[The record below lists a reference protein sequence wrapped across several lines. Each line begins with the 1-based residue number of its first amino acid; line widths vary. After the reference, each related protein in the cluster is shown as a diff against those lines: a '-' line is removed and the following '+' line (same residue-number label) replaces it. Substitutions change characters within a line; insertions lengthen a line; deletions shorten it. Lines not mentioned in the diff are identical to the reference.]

1 MRKTVFRLWR
11 LSWLLA
17 TLLSLGLVL
26 AHASDTT
33 ITPKELSTLK
43 EIALPESGWKSIV
56 NETFGFSFQVPDSSK
71 ILEHKWDSVFSY
83 EYMRIQ
89 NYEFDDS
96 YRPFAVPDRYWL
108 EIFVYDRKADNT
120 AWKLCPRSI
129 REPIT
134 ETRQHVKV
142 CRGDCRVREDEGESD
157 REQCLCAETNAIGI
171 WIQASE
177 SNKRKSIQ
185 DRIYGSFR
193 FISKVETQ

>member
-33 ITPKELSTLK
+33 ITPKKLSTFK

-56 NETFGFSFQVPDSSK
+56 NETFGFSFQAPASSK
-71 ILEHKWDSVFSY
+71 IIRHNLDTVFSY

-96 YRPFAVPDRYWL
+96 YRPFEKPDRYWL
-108 EIFVYDRKADNT
+108 EIFVYDRKADT
-120 AWKLCPRSI
+120 SAWKSCPQSI
-129 REPIT
+129 REPIM
-134 ETRQHVKV
+134 ETSQHVKV
-142 CRGDCRVREDEGESD
+142 YRGDCRVREDEGESD
-157 REQCLCAETNAIGI
+157 REQCLCAETDTIGI
-171 WIQASE
+171 WMQGAE

-193 FISKVETQ
+193 FIPKVETQ